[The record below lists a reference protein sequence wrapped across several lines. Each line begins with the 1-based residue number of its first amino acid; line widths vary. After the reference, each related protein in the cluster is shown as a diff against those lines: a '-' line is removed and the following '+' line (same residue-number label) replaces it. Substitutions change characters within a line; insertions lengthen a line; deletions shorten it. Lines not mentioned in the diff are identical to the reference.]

1 MSARLGV
8 QSAWACLMRRR
19 EWFPLAAMAN
29 VPQIRRHT
37 RLSKVCVGITL
48 NAEGSLRSV

>member
-19 EWFPLAAMAN
+19 EWFPLAQWLMC
-29 VPQIRRHT
+29 
-37 RLSKVCVGITL
+37 LK
-48 NAEGSLRSV
+48 